1 MPPLQHP
8 DINMKH
14 KPTSS
19 LHEPPAHTQA
29 YLFDDLPIG
38 VSTAGPALL
47 AIPVPAAAQS
57 KAQRLFNKLI
67 GQIQQQRDLL
77 AQWQQFE
84 SRFQQRL
91 ATELQPAQ
99 AQLTAAR
106 LKLLRLL
113 DQLHT
118 DQQADPR
125 LSKPQRRKLRAW
137 IPQLAATVLE
147 DGPDAEAE
155 AVFDRY
161 SDVSHADQQQI
172 ELAEAEAMFGH
183 ILGEELIEG
192 HQAESVEDLMR
203 HAAVGMA
210 RAQAEHAAQA
220 AGRPQ
225 TGGSAKAR
233 AARQRQEDA
242 AQQAAQQASQTVR
255 EAFRKLASA
264 LHPDRETDPAA
275 REHKTRLM
283 QQANQAY
290 ERQDL
295 LTLLSMQLDLEQ
307 IDGQH
312 LANLPEARLA
322 HYNRVLRE
330 QLAALQQELGE
341 CTAHFRIGMGLSQRE
356 LTPAVVDKAL
366 ARDIEDLRRFVHLI
380 ELDIAQLRD
389 PATRRQAIAD
399 IELPDLDDDEPDAV
413 EAMLLM
419 EALAGA
425 PAFSPPRK
433 KGRRR

>member
-1 MPPLQHP
+1 MFDGLPPGA
-8 DINMKH
+8 
-14 KPTSS
+14 
-19 LHEPPAHTQA
+19 PA
-29 YLFDDLPIG
+29 DG
-38 VSTAGPALL
+38 STLL
-47 AIPVPAAAQS
+47 AIPVPAAQQN

-77 AQWQQFE
+77 AQWQQFDV
-84 SRFQQRL
+84 RYHQRL
-91 ATELQPAQ
+91 AAELQPAQ
-99 AQLTAAR
+99 AKLTASR
-106 LKLLRLL
+106 LVLLRLL
-113 DQLHT
+113 DQLHS
-118 DQQADPR
+118 DQQAEPR

-183 ILGEELIEG
+183 ILGEEMIEG
-192 HQAESVEDLMR
+192 HQAESVEELMR
-203 HAAVGMA
+203 HAADGMA
-210 RAQAEHAAQA
+210 RAQAERAAGQPQARSAKAQA
-220 AGRPQ
+220 AEQR
-225 TGGSAKAR
+225 KAE
-233 AARQRQEDA
+233 AAE
-242 AQQAAQQASQTVR
+242 QAAQQAGQSVR

-290 ERQDL
+290 ERNDL

-312 LANLPEARLA
+312 LANLPEERLA

-341 CTAHFRIGMGLSQRE
+341 CTAHFRVGMGLSPRQ
-356 LTPAVVDKAL
+356 LTPAVVDNAL
-366 ARDIEDLRRFVHLI
+366 ARDITDLRHFTRLI

-389 PATRRQAIAD
+389 PATRQKAIAN
-399 IELPDLDDDEPDAV
+399 IELPDDDDDEPDAF

-425 PAFSPPRK
+425 PAYRPPRK

>member
-1 MPPLQHP
+1 MFDGLPPGA
-8 DINMKH
+8 
-14 KPTSS
+14 
-19 LHEPPAHTQA
+19 PA
-29 YLFDDLPIG
+29 DG
-38 VSTAGPALL
+38 STLL
-47 AIPVPAAAQS
+47 AIPVPAAQQN

-77 AQWQQFE
+77 AQWQQFDV
-84 SRFQQRL
+84 RYHQRL
-91 ATELQPAQ
+91 AAELQPAQ
-99 AQLTAAR
+99 AKLTAIR
-106 LKLLRLL
+106 LVLLRLL
-113 DQLHT
+113 DQLHS
-118 DQQADPR
+118 DQQAEPR

-183 ILGEELIEG
+183 ILGEEMIEG
-192 HQAESVEDLMR
+192 HQAESVEELMR
-203 HAAVGMA
+203 HAADGMA
-210 RAQAEHAAQA
+210 RAQAERAAGQPQARSAKAQA
-220 AGRPQ
+220 AEQR
-225 TGGSAKAR
+225 KAE
-233 AARQRQEDA
+233 AAE
-242 AQQAAQQASQTVR
+242 QAAQQAGQSVR

-290 ERQDL
+290 ERNDL

-312 LANLPEARLA
+312 LANLPEERLA

-341 CTAHFRIGMGLSQRE
+341 CTAHFRVGMGLSPRQ
-356 LTPAVVDKAL
+356 LTPAVVDNAL
-366 ARDIEDLRRFVHLI
+366 ARDITDLRHFTRLI

-389 PATRRQAIAD
+389 PATRRQAIAN
-399 IELPDLDDDEPDAV
+399 IELPDDDDDEPDAF

-425 PAFSPPRK
+425 PAYRPPRK

>member
-1 MPPLQHP
+1 MFDGLPPGA
-8 DINMKH
+8 
-14 KPTSS
+14 
-19 LHEPPAHTQA
+19 PA
-29 YLFDDLPIG
+29 DG
-38 VSTAGPALL
+38 STLL
-47 AIPVPAAAQS
+47 AIPVPAAQQN

-77 AQWQQFE
+77 AQWQQFDV
-84 SRFQQRL
+84 RYHQRL
-91 ATELQPAQ
+91 AAELQPAQ
-99 AQLTAAR
+99 AKLTASR
-106 LKLLRLL
+106 LVLLRLL
-113 DQLHT
+113 DQLHS
-118 DQQADPR
+118 DQQAEPR

-183 ILGEELIEG
+183 ILGEEMIEG
-192 HQAESVEDLMR
+192 HQAESVEELMR
-203 HAAVGMA
+203 HAADGMA
-210 RAQAEHAAQA
+210 RAQAERAAGQPQARSAKAQA
-220 AGRPQ
+220 AEQR
-225 TGGSAKAR
+225 KAE
-233 AARQRQEDA
+233 AAE
-242 AQQAAQQASQTVR
+242 QAAQQAGQSVR
-255 EAFRKLASA
+255 EAFRRLASA

-290 ERQDL
+290 ERNDL

-312 LANLPEARLA
+312 LANLPEERLA

-341 CTAHFRIGMGLSQRE
+341 CTAHFRVGMGLSPRQ
-356 LTPAVVDKAL
+356 LTPAVVDNAL
-366 ARDIEDLRRFVHLI
+366 ARDITDLRHFTRLI

-389 PATRRQAIAD
+389 PATRRQAIAN
-399 IELPDLDDDEPDAV
+399 IELPDDDDDEPDAF

-425 PAFSPPRK
+425 PAYRPPRK

>member
-1 MPPLQHP
+1 
-8 DINMKH
+8 MKP
-14 KPTSS
+14 KPTS
-19 LHEPPAHTQA
+19 HIGEQA
-29 YLFDDLPIG
+29 RQRQHSLFDDLPPG
-38 VSTAGPALL
+38 ATAASPALL
-47 AIPVPAAAQS
+47 AIPVPAAAQN

-67 GQIQQQRDLL
+67 DQIRQQRDLL

-84 SRFQQRL
+84 SRFQQRV

-99 AQLTAAR
+99 AELTAAR

-113 DQLHT
+113 DRLLT
-118 DQQADPR
+118 DQQAEPQ

-183 ILGEELIEG
+183 ILGEEMIEG
-192 HQAESVEDLMR
+192 HQAESVKDLMR
-203 HAAVGMA
+203 HAAEGLA

-220 AGRPQ
+220 VGRPQ
-225 TGGSAKAR
+225 ARSAKAQ
-233 AARQRQEDA
+233 AAEQRKADA
-242 AQQAAQQASQTVR
+242 AAQAAQQAGQSVR

-283 QQANQAY
+283 QQANHAY
-290 ERQDL
+290 ERNDL

-341 CTAHFRIGMGLSQRE
+341 CTAHFRVGMGLNQRE
-356 LTPAVVDKAL
+356 LTPAVVDQAL
-366 ARDIEDLRRFVHLI
+366 ARDIQELRHFTHLV
-380 ELDIAQLRD
+380 ELDIGQLLD
-389 PATRRQAIAD
+389 PATRRRAIAN
-399 IELPDLDDDEPDAV
+399 IELPDLDDDEPDAF

-419 EALAGA
+419 EALAGV
-425 PAFSPPRK
+425 PAFGPPRT
-433 KGRRR
+433 RRRRR

>member
-1 MPPLQHP
+1 M
-8 DINMKH
+8 NH
-14 KPTSS
+14 KPKSR
-19 LHEPPAHTQA
+19 PAGHPHAAQA
-29 YLFDDLPIG
+29 ALFDGLPPG
-38 VSTAGPALL
+38 APADGSTLL
-47 AIPVPAAAQS
+47 AIPVPAAQQN

-77 AQWQQFE
+77 AQWQQFDV
-84 SRFQQRL
+84 RYHQRL
-91 ATELQPAQ
+91 AAELQPAQ
-99 AQLTAAR
+99 AKLTASR
-106 LKLLRLL
+106 LVLLRLL
-113 DQLHT
+113 DQLHS
-118 DQQADPR
+118 DQQAEPR

-183 ILGEELIEG
+183 ILGEEMIEG
-192 HQAESVEDLMR
+192 HQAESVEELMR
-203 HAAVGMA
+203 HAADGMA
-210 RAQAEHAAQA
+210 RAQAERA

-225 TGGSAKAR
+225 ARSAKAQ
-233 AARQRQEDA
+233 AAEQRKAEA
-242 AQQAAQQASQTVR
+242 AEQAAQQAGQSVR

-283 QQANQAY
+283 QQANRAY
-290 ERQDL
+290 ERNDL

-312 LANLPEARLA
+312 LANLPEERLA

-341 CTAHFRIGMGLSQRE
+341 CTAHFRVGMGLSPRQ
-356 LTPAVVDKAL
+356 LTPAVVDNAL
-366 ARDIEDLRRFVHLI
+366 ARDITDLRHFTRLI

-389 PATRRQAIAD
+389 PATRRQAIAN
-399 IELPDLDDDEPDAV
+399 IELPDDDDEPDAF

-425 PAFSPPRK
+425 PAYRPPRK
-433 KGRRR
+433 KGRQR

>member
-1 MPPLQHP
+1 MGMT
-8 DINMKH
+8 D
-14 KPTSS
+14 KP
-19 LHEPPAHTQA
+19 
-29 YLFDDLPIG
+29 
-38 VSTAGPALL
+38 GPALL

-84 SRFQQRL
+84 SRFQQRM

-125 LSKPQRRKLRAW
+125 LSKPLRRKLRAW
-137 IPQLAATVLE
+137 IPQLAATVLQ
-147 DGPDAEAE
+147 DGADADAEAI
-155 AVFDRY
+155 FDRY
-161 SDVSHADQQQI
+161 SDVSHADQRQI

-183 ILGEELIEG
+183 ILGEEMIDG

-203 HAAVGMA
+203 HAAEGLA

-220 AGRPQ
+220 ASRPQ
-225 TGGSAKAR
+225 ARSAKA
-233 AARQRQEDA
+233 
-242 AQQAAQQASQTVR
+242 QAAQQRQADAAEQAASQAGQAVR

-290 ERQDL
+290 ERNDL

-341 CTAHFRIGMGLSQRE
+341 CTAHFRVGMGLNQRE
-356 LTPAVVDKAL
+356 LTPSVVDNAL
-366 ARDIEDLRRFVHLI
+366 GRDIQDLRHFTRLI

-389 PATRRQAIAD
+389 PTTRRNALAN
-399 IELPDLDDDEPDAV
+399 IELPDDDDDEPDAF

-419 EALAGA
+419 EAFAGA
-425 PAFSPPRK
+425 PAFRPPRK

>member
-1 MPPLQHP
+1 MG
-8 DINMKH
+8 MTR
-14 KPTSS
+14 KP
-19 LHEPPAHTQA
+19 
-29 YLFDDLPIG
+29 
-38 VSTAGPALL
+38 GPALL

-84 SRFQQRL
+84 SRFQQRMV
-91 ATELQPAQ
+91 TELQPAQ

-118 DQQADPR
+118 DQQAEPR

-183 ILGEELIEG
+183 ILGEEMIEG

-203 HAAVGMA
+203 HAAEGMA
-210 RAQAEHAAQA
+210 RAQAENAAQA

-225 TGGSAKAR
+225 ARSTKAQ
-233 AARQRQEDA
+233 AAQQRKADA
-242 AQQAAQQASQTVR
+242 AEQAAQQAGQSVR
-255 EAFRKLASA
+255 EAYRKLASA
-264 LHPDRETDPAA
+264 LHPDRETDPVA

-290 ERQDL
+290 ARNDL

-341 CTAHFRIGMGLSQRE
+341 CTAHFRVGMGLNQRD
-356 LTPAVVDKAL
+356 LTPAVIDKAL
-366 ARDIEDLRRFVHLI
+366 AGDIQDLRHVTRLV

-389 PATRRQAIAD
+389 PATRRNALAN
-399 IELPDLDDDEPDAV
+399 IELPDDDDDGPDAC

-419 EALAGA
+419 EALAGG
-425 PAFSPPRK
+425 PAFGAARK

>member
-1 MPPLQHP
+1 MFDGLPPGA
-8 DINMKH
+8 
-14 KPTSS
+14 
-19 LHEPPAHTQA
+19 PA
-29 YLFDDLPIG
+29 DG
-38 VSTAGPALL
+38 STLL
-47 AIPVPAAAQS
+47 AIPVPAAQQN

-77 AQWQQFE
+77 AQWQQFDV
-84 SRFQQRL
+84 RYHQRL
-91 ATELQPAQ
+91 AAELQPAQ
-99 AQLTAAR
+99 AKLTASR
-106 LKLLRLL
+106 LVLLRLL
-113 DQLHT
+113 DQLHS
-118 DQQADPR
+118 DQQAEPR

-183 ILGEELIEG
+183 ILGEEMIEG
-192 HQAESVEDLMR
+192 HQAESVEELMR
-203 HAAVGMA
+203 HAADGMA
-210 RAQAEHAAQA
+210 RAQAERAAGQPQARSAKAQA
-220 AGRPQ
+220 AEQR
-225 TGGSAKAR
+225 KAE
-233 AARQRQEDA
+233 AAE
-242 AQQAAQQASQTVR
+242 QAAQQAGQSVR

-290 ERQDL
+290 ERNDL

-312 LANLPEARLA
+312 LANLPEERLA

-341 CTAHFRIGMGLSQRE
+341 CTAHFRVGMGLSPRQ
-356 LTPAVVDKAL
+356 LTPAVVDNAL
-366 ARDIEDLRRFVHLI
+366 ARDITDLRHFTRLI

-389 PATRRQAIAD
+389 PATRRQAIAN
-399 IELPDLDDDEPDAV
+399 IELPDDDDDEPDAF

-425 PAFSPPRK
+425 PAYRPPRK

>member
-1 MPPLQHP
+1 MG
-8 DINMKH
+8 MTR
-14 KPTSS
+14 KP
-19 LHEPPAHTQA
+19 
-29 YLFDDLPIG
+29 
-38 VSTAGPALL
+38 GPALL

-84 SRFQQRL
+84 SRFQQRMV
-91 ATELQPAQ
+91 TELQPAQ

-118 DQQADPR
+118 DQQAEPR

-183 ILGEELIEG
+183 ILGEEMIEG

-203 HAAVGMA
+203 HAAEGMA
-210 RAQAEHAAQA
+210 RAQAENAAQA

-225 TGGSAKAR
+225 ARSTKAQ
-233 AARQRQEDA
+233 AAQQRKADA
-242 AQQAAQQASQTVR
+242 AEQAAQQAGQSVR
-255 EAFRKLASA
+255 EAYRKLASA
-264 LHPDRETDPAA
+264 LHPDRETDPVA

-290 ERQDL
+290 ARDDL

-341 CTAHFRIGMGLSQRE
+341 CTAHFRVGMGLNQRE
-356 LTPAVVDKAL
+356 LTPAVIDKAL
-366 ARDIEDLRRFVHLI
+366 AGDIQDLRHVTRLV
-380 ELDIAQLRD
+380 ELDIAQLSD
-389 PATRRQAIAD
+389 PATRRNALAN
-399 IELPDLDDDEPDAV
+399 IELPDDDDDGPDAF

-419 EALAGA
+419 EALAAAPDFGA
-425 PAFSPPRK
+425 ARK

>member
-1 MPPLQHP
+1 MGLTRQP
-8 DINMKH
+8 
-14 KPTSS
+14 
-19 LHEPPAHTQA
+19 
-29 YLFDDLPIG
+29 
-38 VSTAGPALL
+38 GPALL

-67 GQIQQQRDLL
+67 AQIGQQRDLL
-77 AQWQQFE
+77 AQWQQFGAQ
-84 SRFQQRL
+84 FHQRVT
-91 ATELQPAQ
+91 TELLPAQ

-113 DQLHT
+113 DQLHSN
-118 DQQADPR
+118 QSAEPR
-125 LSKPQRRKLRAW
+125 LSKPLRRKLRAW
-137 IPQLAATVLE
+137 IPQLAATVLQ
-147 DGPDAEAE
+147 DGANAEAE
-155 AVFDRY
+155 AIFDRY

-183 ILGEELIEG
+183 ILGEEMIDG

-203 HAAVGMA
+203 HAADGLA
-210 RAQAEHAAQA
+210 RAQAEQAARAASRPQARSAKAQA
-220 AGRPQ
+220 AE
-225 TGGSAKAR
+225 
-233 AARQRQEDA
+233 QRQAEA
-242 AQQAAQQASQTVR
+242 AEQAAKQAGQSVR

-290 ERQDL
+290 ERNDL

-341 CTAHFRIGMGLSQRE
+341 CTAHFGIGIGIGLNQRE
-356 LTPAVVDKAL
+356 LTPAVVDNAL
-366 ARDIEDLRRFVHLI
+366 ARDIQQLRNFTRLI

-389 PATRRQAIAD
+389 PATRRNALANID
-399 IELPDLDDDEPDAV
+399 LPDDDDDGPDAF

-419 EALAGA
+419 EAFADG
-425 PAFSPPRK
+425 PAFRPPRK
-433 KGRRR
+433 KRRRR

>member
-1 MPPLQHP
+1 M
-8 DINMKH
+8 NH
-14 KPTSS
+14 KPTS
-19 LHEPPAHTQA
+19 HPGEQPANTQA
-29 YLFDDLPIG
+29 SLFDDLTAGTPA
-38 VSTAGPALL
+38 AGPALL
-47 AIPVPAAAQS
+47 AIPVPAAAQN
-57 KAQRLFNKLI
+57 KAQRVFNKLI
-67 GQIQQQRDLL
+67 EQIRQHRDLL

-84 SRFQQRL
+84 SRYQQRV

-99 AQLTAAR
+99 AELTAAR

-113 DQLHT
+113 DQLLADPHT
-118 DQQADPR
+118 EPR

-137 IPQLAATVLE
+137 LPQLAATVLE

-161 SDVSHADQQQI
+161 SDICHADQQQI
-172 ELAEAEAMFGH
+172 ALAEAEAMFGH
-183 ILGEELIEG
+183 ILGEEMIEG
-192 HQAESVEDLMR
+192 HKAESVEELMR
-203 HAAVGMA
+203 HAAEGLA
-210 RAQAEHAAQA
+210 RAQAEHAARA
-220 AGRPQ
+220 ADRPQ

-233 AARQRQEDA
+233 AARQRQQEA
-242 AQQAAQQASQTVR
+242 AQQAAQQAGQSVR

-290 ERQDL
+290 ERNDL

-312 LANLPEARLA
+312 LASLPEARLA

-341 CTAHFRIGMGLSQRE
+341 CTAHFRMGMGLNPRE
-356 LTPAVVDKAL
+356 LTPAVIDKAL
-366 ARDIEDLRRFVHLI
+366 ARDIEDLHRFTHLI
-380 ELDIAQLRD
+380 ELDIAQLLD
-389 PATRRQAIAD
+389 PATRRQAIAE
-399 IELPDLDDDEPDAV
+399 IELPDPGDNEPDAFEV
-413 EAMLLM
+413 MLLM

-425 PAFSPPRK
+425 QAVRPARK

>member
-1 MPPLQHP
+1 MFDGLPPGA
-8 DINMKH
+8 
-14 KPTSS
+14 
-19 LHEPPAHTQA
+19 PA
-29 YLFDDLPIG
+29 DG
-38 VSTAGPALL
+38 STLL
-47 AIPVPAAAQS
+47 AIPVPAAQQN

-77 AQWQQFE
+77 AQWQQFDV
-84 SRFQQRL
+84 RYHQRL
-91 ATELQPAQ
+91 AAELQPAQ
-99 AQLTAAR
+99 AKLTASR
-106 LKLLRLL
+106 LVLLRLL
-113 DQLHT
+113 DQLHS
-118 DQQADPR
+118 DQQAEPR

-183 ILGEELIEG
+183 ILGEEMIEG
-192 HQAESVEDLMR
+192 HQAESVEELMR
-203 HAAVGMA
+203 HAADGMA
-210 RAQAEHAAQA
+210 RAQAERAAGQPQARSAKAQA
-220 AGRPQ
+220 AEQR
-225 TGGSAKAR
+225 KAE
-233 AARQRQEDA
+233 AAE
-242 AQQAAQQASQTVR
+242 QAAQQAGQSVR

-290 ERQDL
+290 ERNDL

-312 LANLPEARLA
+312 LANLPEERLA

-341 CTAHFRIGMGLSQRE
+341 CTAHFRVGMGLSQRQ
-356 LTPAVVDKAL
+356 LTPAVVDNAL
-366 ARDIEDLRRFVHLI
+366 ARDITDLRHFTRLI

-389 PATRRQAIAD
+389 PATRRQAIAN
-399 IELPDLDDDEPDAV
+399 IELPDDDDDEPDAF

-425 PAFSPPRK
+425 PAYRPPRK

>member
-1 MPPLQHP
+1 MFDGLPPGA
-8 DINMKH
+8 
-14 KPTSS
+14 
-19 LHEPPAHTQA
+19 PA
-29 YLFDDLPIG
+29 DG
-38 VSTAGPALL
+38 STLL
-47 AIPVPAAAQS
+47 AIPVPAAQQN

-77 AQWQQFE
+77 AQWQQFDV
-84 SRFQQRL
+84 RYHQRL
-91 ATELQPAQ
+91 AAELQPAQ
-99 AQLTAAR
+99 AKLTAIR
-106 LKLLRLL
+106 LVLLRLL
-113 DQLHT
+113 DQLHS
-118 DQQADPR
+118 DQQAEPR

-183 ILGEELIEG
+183 ILGEEMIEG
-192 HQAESVEDLMR
+192 HQAESVEELMR
-203 HAAVGMA
+203 HAADGMA
-210 RAQAEHAAQA
+210 RAQAERAAGQPQARSAKAQA
-220 AGRPQ
+220 AEQR
-225 TGGSAKAR
+225 KAE
-233 AARQRQEDA
+233 AAE
-242 AQQAAQQASQTVR
+242 QAAQQAGQSVR

-290 ERQDL
+290 ERNDL

-312 LANLPEARLA
+312 LANLPEERLA

-341 CTAHFRIGMGLSQRE
+341 CTAHFRVGMGLSQRQ
-356 LTPAVVDKAL
+356 LTPAVVDNAL
-366 ARDIEDLRRFVHLI
+366 ARDITDLRHFTRLI

-389 PATRRQAIAD
+389 PATRRQAIAN
-399 IELPDLDDDEPDAV
+399 IELPDDDDDEPDAF

-425 PAFSPPRK
+425 PAYRPPRK

>member
-1 MPPLQHP
+1 MGMT
-8 DINMKH
+8 D
-14 KPTSS
+14 KP
-19 LHEPPAHTQA
+19 
-29 YLFDDLPIG
+29 
-38 VSTAGPALL
+38 GPALL

-84 SRFQQRL
+84 SRFQQRM

-125 LSKPQRRKLRAW
+125 LSKPLRRKLRAW
-137 IPQLAATVLE
+137 IPQLATTVLQ
-147 DGPDAEAE
+147 DGPNAEAE

-161 SDVSHADQQQI
+161 SDVSHADRQQI

-183 ILGEELIEG
+183 ILGEEMIDG

-203 HAAVGMA
+203 HAAEGLA
-210 RAQAEHAAQA
+210 RAQADHAAQA

-225 TGGSAKAR
+225 ARSAKAQ
-233 AARQRQEDA
+233 AAQQRQADA
-242 AQQAAQQASQTVR
+242 AEQAAQQAGQSVR

-290 ERQDL
+290 ERNDL

-341 CTAHFRIGMGLSQRE
+341 CTAHFRVGMGLNQRE
-356 LTPAVVDKAL
+356 LTPSVVDNAL
-366 ARDIEDLRRFVHLI
+366 GRDIQDLRHFTRLI

-389 PATRRQAIAD
+389 PTTRRNALAN
-399 IELPDLDDDEPDAV
+399 IELPDDDDDEPDAF

-419 EALAGA
+419 EAFAGA
-425 PAFSPPRK
+425 PAFRPPRK